1 MKKRTKRNTTGSG
14 SKTVQKEAKRKTPA
28 KTLRERKQAEEA
40 LRASE
45 RQMCLAFDGAQMD
58 IWGGEPRYARECCSR
73 ALLHNR
79 CAAALFASS
88 FRL

>member
-1 MKKRTKRNTTGSG
+1 M
-14 SKTVQKEAKRKTPA
+14 
-28 KTLRERKQAEEA
+28 LRERKQAEEA

-45 RQMCLAFDGAQMD
+45 RQMRLAFDGAQTG

-73 ALLHNR
+73 VLLHNR
-79 CAAALFASS
+79 CATALFASS